1 MIHFVGAG
9 CGAKDL
15 ITLRGYEHIKK
26 ADVIVYAGSL
36 VNKELLDYN
45 ENNAKIYDSS
55 LMTLDEVMSVLI
67 ESEKK
72 GLYTV
77 RLHTGDPAIFG
88 AIKEQMDELDNNDL
102 EYDIT
107 PGVSAAFG
115 AAASLKAE
123 YTLPNVSQT
132 LIITRMSGKTKVP
145 EKESI
150 KSLASHNATMAI
162 YLSASLSNELQDE
175 LISGGYDVNTPV
187 AICVKATWDDEKIF
201 RCTVGNLHDTVEKNN
216 IKKTAVFIVGDSIN
230 PSNYAKSR
238 LYAPDFSTEFRM
250 AKKDN

>member
-45 ENNAKIYDSS
+45 ENKAMIYDSS

-88 AIKEQMDELDNNDL
+88 AIKEQMDELDKNDL

-115 AAASLKAE
+115 AAASLRAE
-123 YTLPNVSQT
+123 YTLPDVSQT

-150 KSLASHNATMAI
+150 RSLASHNATMAI
-162 YLSASLSNELQDE
+162 YLSASLSAKLQNEL
-175 LISGGYDVNTPV
+175 ICGGYNENTPV

-250 AKKDN
+250 AKEDN

>member
-45 ENNAKIYDSS
+45 ENKAMIYDSS

-107 PGVSAAFG
+107 LHHF
-115 AAASLKAE
+115 L
-123 YTLPNVSQT
+123 
-132 LIITRMSGKTKVP
+132 LIYRMSLFAVDIMKILRLQFALKQHGMMRRFLDAL
-145 EKESI
+145 SG
-150 KSLASHNATMAI
+150 I
-162 YLSASLSNELQDE
+162 YMIQ
-175 LISGGYDVNTPV
+175 
-187 AICVKATWDDEKIF
+187 
-201 RCTVGNLHDTVEKNN
+201 
-216 IKKTAVFIVGDSIN
+216 
-230 PSNYAKSR
+230 
-238 LYAPDFSTEFRM
+238 
-250 AKKDN
+250 

>member
-45 ENNAKIYDSS
+45 ENKAMIYDSS

-102 EYDIT
+102 EYEKDIFEHRHD
-107 PGVSAAFG
+107 GNCG
-115 AAASLKAE
+115 ARHVGLQ
-123 YTLPNVSQT
+123 LN
-132 LIITRMSGKTKVP
+132 
-145 EKESI
+145 KE
-150 KSLASHNATMAI
+150 N
-162 YLSASLSNELQDE
+162 Q
-175 LISGGYDVNTPV
+175 
-187 AICVKATWDDEKIF
+187 
-201 RCTVGNLHDTVEKNN
+201 
-216 IKKTAVFIVGDSIN
+216 
-230 PSNYAKSR
+230 
-238 LYAPDFSTEFRM
+238 
-250 AKKDN
+250 